1 MNIKDISNYFLKQ
14 AGYHEKASNKD
25 LYTDKNNGNK
35 NFTKY
40 ADMIKKTDL
49 VNGNKQGVAWC
60 AVFIIACFYDMF
72 GEADTHKMLNLPKK
86 SAGAGCPYL
95 YSYLKNVSKPV
106 EGDLI
111 FFGKD
116 KPSHVGYVY
125 KVDDKKIYTV
135 EGNSDDQVKKHSYN
149 IGSSKIYGFGRPYYN
164 ITINNGIIDQVEYEI
179 ISNPK
184 HDYKVIAMSGL
195 RVRKGPNTNS
205 EVLKVL
211 KFGTKVRAEKFNDDW
226 LVYNEGF
233 ISSKW
238 VEKVK

>member
-135 EGNSDDQVKKHSYN
+135 EGNTDDQVKKHSYN
-149 IGSSKIYGFGRPYYN
+149 IGSSKIYGYGRPNYKDDTN
-164 ITINNGIIDQVEYEI
+164 RST
-179 ISNPK
+179 
-184 HDYKVIAMSGL
+184 YKVTALSGL
-195 RVRKGPNTNS
+195 RVRQEPNTNCK
-205 EVLKVL
+205 VLKVL
-211 KFGTKVRAEKFNDDW
+211 PFGTKITGDRYNDSWISAEGG
-226 LVYNEGF
+226 Y

-238 VEKVK
+238 VEKVN

>member
-49 VNGNKQGVAWC
+49 VNGNKQGIAWC

-72 GEADTHKMLNLPKK
+72 GEDQTHKILSLPKN

-95 YSYLKNVSKPV
+95 YSYLRDMIPPK

-116 KPSHVGYVY
+116 KPTHVGYIY

-164 ITINNGIIDQVEYEI
+164 NTIPVDDQ
-179 ISNPK
+179 K
-184 HDYKVIAMSGL
+184 FKYKIIAMSGL
-195 RVRKGPNTNS
+195 RVRKEPNTNC

-211 KFGTKVRAEKFNDDW
+211 PFGKKVIGTPYNDSW
-226 LVYNEGF
+226 ISSEGGY

-238 VEKVK
+238 VERL